1 MARSYAP
8 GIARQTE
15 NAQIHFLMKTM
26 DGLRFGMAEVDACC
40 KERGI
45 FQDKF
50 GFGASPR

>member
-1 MARSYAP
+1 MAEIIRLGDCTPNRKRSDS
-8 GIARQTE
+8 
-15 NAQIHFLMKTM
+15 FLMKTM

-40 KERGI
+40 KERGN